1 MNSFQVG
8 VFSPSCY
15 RHRQRQEI
23 FVRHAPLTV
32 LSDPTLSRAM
42 PSLST
47 RESSDRH
54 RLVRGLVHGVL
65 LSLVIWAA
73 AGYVAFT
80 LR

>member
-1 MNSFQVG
+1 M
-8 VFSPSCY
+8 
-15 RHRQRQEI
+15 
-23 FVRHAPLTV
+23 T
-32 LSDPTLSRAM
+32 
-42 PSLST
+42 SLSA
-47 RESSDRH
+47 RISGDRH